1 MLRTIIVEGACQ
13 CLEDVL
19 EHPSKAVGAFNDLL
33 TLGEVRR
40 IIDEDEVEDEEEERK
55 EHTGYGVGKLVP
67 TNPDAP
73 NALQPLESA
82 VPLRPWSDEKD
93 DGQQEEGTTGSF
105 SNAEPAAPRAPQFVM
120 RAKAV
125 ARTYRTSGLLYRS

>member
-1 MLRTIIVEGACQ
+1 M
-13 CLEDVL
+13 
-19 EHPSKAVGAFNDLL
+19 
-33 TLGEVRR
+33 
-40 IIDEDEVEDEEEERK
+40 EDEEEERK

-73 NALQPLESA
+73 NVSLTLESRTRKCTSSMQALQPLESA